1 LSSGFLIFFVAIF
14 LGNPDNSSMIKKL
27 KPHLYVAD
35 KNDLCSEDTLFIRQA
50 PEELYHICDRAK
62 TAFGGEQY
70 LVGRVKFDY
79 TLGEYHC
86 TRDGCWQK
94 LELIDVWS
102 DPEFT
107 GWESRC

>member
-1 LSSGFLIFFVAIF
+1 
-14 LGNPDNSSMIKKL
+14 MIKKL